1 VRLKDHIYCW
11 MAEECERRAAETDRA
26 DVRIEYLKLGQQ
38 WRSLVPADSMTDAPG
53 RTDVST
59 TAHAQ
64 PRATL
69 H

>member
-26 DVRIEYLKLGQQ
+26 DVRIEYLNLGQQ
-38 WRSLVPADSMTDAPG
+38 WRSLAHTDSETGTPARPKESN
-53 RTDVST
+53 
-59 TAHAQ
+59 
-64 PRATL
+64 ATV